1 MRGLGDLFGGTKSYI
16 AERQADDDGRVLG
29 GLRYVRNAAGHDR
42 LVVVTHYLTAGL
54 KIPFTL
60 PARRAH
66 LVMRWRPADEIP
78 AKDRSTENRHAY
90 VQFVEGEVHDTLD
103 AAERW
108 LKRCMARLGGAG

>member
-66 LVMRWRPADEIP
+66 LVMGGDPPTRYQRRTEAQRTGMRTFSSWKERCTTP
-78 AKDRSTENRHAY
+78 ST
-90 VQFVEGEVHDTLD
+90 
-103 AAERW
+103 
-108 LKRCMARLGGAG
+108 RLNAG